1 MGSEGR
7 FWESYYQDI
16 LDESNGELGY
26 KEIQMQG
33 NSELLLTA
41 GGLAVIS
48 AALLAMETML
58 MLCWPYN
65 AATTEDDTSVDPNMN
80 LKDFAIDVPH
90 STILD

>member
-1 MGSEGR
+1 
-7 FWESYYQDI
+7 
-16 LDESNGELGY
+16 
-26 KEIQMQG
+26 MQG
-33 NSELLLTA
+33 NSALLLTA

-65 AATTEDDTSVDPNMN
+65 AATAEDDTSVDPNTN
-80 LKDFAIDVPH
+80 LKHFAIDVPH